1 MTAPDTHVHRFQAPA
16 TAEAPTLLLLHG
28 TGGDE
33 TDLLPLGTALHEQ
46 AGLLSVRGAV
56 SEDGMPRF
64 FRRHAEGEFDVE
76 DLVAR
81 TQALADFVLAA
92 AAHYRFDPS
101 RVLAVGFSNG
111 ANIATATMLLRPGV
125 LRGAMLFA
133 PMVVFDDPGR
143 VEGRHHLATTA
154 VFISAG
160 RGDPVAPPHHAE
172 RLADQLTD
180 LGAAVELRWHPG
192 GHTVDANSVGRAR
205 AWLAKLDAAT
215 SDTSVP

>member
-1 MTAPDTHVHRFQAPA
+1 MTDPDALGHVHRYQPPA
-16 TAEAPTLLLLHG
+16 AAAEAPTLLLLHG

-56 SEDGMPRF
+56 SENGMPRF
-64 FRRHAEGEFDVE
+64 FHRHAEGVFDIE

-81 TQALADFVLAA
+81 THQLADFVLAA
-92 AAHYRFDPS
+92 ADHYRFDPS
-101 RVLAVGFSNG
+101 RVLAAGFSNG

-133 PMVVFDDPGR
+133 PMVVFDAPDR
-143 VEGRHHLATTA
+143 VDLGTTG

-160 RGDPVAPPHHAE
+160 RGDPIATSQHAE
-172 RLADQLTD
+172 RLADQLTS
-180 LGAAVELRWHPG
+180 LGAAVELRWHSG
-192 GHTVDANSVGRAR
+192 GHTVDSNGVGQAR

-215 SDTSVP
+215 SDTRLP

>member
-1 MTAPDTHVHRFQAPA
+1 MTGPDTLGYVHRYQPPA
-16 TAEAPTLLLLHG
+16 TPDAPTLLLLHG

-56 SEDGMPRF
+56 SEDGMLRF
-64 FRRHAEGEFDVE
+64 FRRHAEGVFDIE

-81 TQALADFVLAA
+81 THQLADFVLAA
-92 AAHYRFDPS
+92 ADHYRFEPA
-101 RVLAVGFSNG
+101 RVLAAGFSNG

-143 VEGRHHLATTA
+143 VDLATTA

-160 RGDPVAPPHHAE
+160 RSDPIAPPEHAE

-180 LGAAVELRWHPG
+180 LGAAVELRRHPG

>member
-1 MTAPDTHVHRFQAPA
+1 MTGPNTLGLVHRFQPPA
-16 TAEAPTLLLLHG
+16 TSEAPTLLLLHG

-33 TDLLPLGTALHEQ
+33 NDLVALGTALHER

-56 SEDGMPRF
+56 SEAGMPRF
-64 FRRHAEGEFDVE
+64 FRRHAEGVFDVD

-81 TQALADFVLAA
+81 THQLAEFVLAA
-92 AAHYRFDPS
+92 AAHYRFEPS
-101 RVLAVGFSNG
+101 RVVAVGFSNG

-133 PMVVFDDPGR
+133 PMTVFEEPDR
-143 VEGRHHLATTA
+143 VDLSATG

-160 RGDPVAPPHHAE
+160 RGDPVAPPQHAE
-172 RLADQLTD
+172 RLAEQLTD

-192 GHTVDANSVGRAR
+192 GHTVDANGVGQAR
-205 AWLAKLDAAT
+205 AWLTKLDAAT
-215 SDTSVP
+215 ADTSVP